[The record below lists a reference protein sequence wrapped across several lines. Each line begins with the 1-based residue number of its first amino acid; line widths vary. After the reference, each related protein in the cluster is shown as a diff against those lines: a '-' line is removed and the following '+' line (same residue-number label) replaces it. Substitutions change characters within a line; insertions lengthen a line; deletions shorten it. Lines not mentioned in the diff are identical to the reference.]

1 MDARTSRELKSDQ
14 EQSAMPLPK
23 DILGES
29 FSTDQLN
36 SQEIAARIDVPGS
49 PFILRVC
56 VAGGFNPESIRRAW
70 DRLARE
76 DVRLRT
82 LYQSPSGHR
91 ARQDDLE
98 NSAAILTWEE
108 HDCRGLTADQFAEWQ
123 REFLQTE
130 VARAGRQNKFPLLGF
145 FVLLLDDESQLIWV
159 LEPTLI
165 ESEDAR
171 LIVERLI
178 SRYRELGAV
187 SNELAPPRAS
197 ATRTPRSQEVL
208 TGLRNSGSWTLNET
222 PAANEWCYRL
232 FADRS
237 MLSANLGEDSGGS
250 NNGAPTPVEKSAY
263 LSAEAEELPHPSTE
277 ILHLRA
283 QLLTIWQGVFKKEN
297 IGLHDDFFA
306 LGGHS
311 LLAAKLLTRIHRAL
325 GKELS
330 LASLVDFPTIEGQA
344 QFLGGITTDLDS
356 RGREPSVKSS
366 AESTFILLGADPT
379 FQPLMEEL
387 KKHYTVRSIG
397 LSAKLLSGLRHS
409 DTLEQIAARCK
420 DELKKIVPG
429 KRYVLAGWCNHG
441 VLALEMAK
449 QLRNE
454 GVQVPLVVMLQTSNP
469 MALQCYTP
477 WKRFI
482 SRTQLDW
489 HLTKFEILY
498 LRHLGIKRGGHYL
511 YNRLTWPGKRG
522 ANGRGVP
529 GDSENESQFERDY
542 FDFLHWAA
550 ERYQCVGYDAPV
562 VLFRGRQKTYGFASV
577 LDLGWGDLLGK
588 KFEVCEVDG
597 NHFTM
602 FIPPYAK
609 GLAEKMGEYIRKA
622 EREQN

>member
-1 MDARTSRELKSDQ
+1 MDARIPRELKPYQ
-14 EQSAMPLPK
+14 EQSVMPLSK
-23 DILGES
+23 GLLGES
-29 FSTDQLN
+29 SAPDQPK
-36 SQEIAARIDVPGS
+36 SREIATRIAVPGS
-49 PFILRVC
+49 PFVLRVC
-56 VAGGFNPESIRRAW
+56 MAAGGLDPESIRKAW
-70 DRLARE
+70 ERLADE
-76 DVRLRT
+76 DPLLRT
-82 LYQSPSGHR
+82 LYLNFSGHR
-91 ARQDDLE
+91 NQQDDLE
-98 NSAAILTWEE
+98 ASAAILTWEE
-108 HDCRGLTADQFAEWQ
+108 HDCRGLTADQFSEWQ

-130 VARAGRQNKFPLLGF
+130 IARAGRRDKFPLLGF
-145 FVLLLDDESQLIWV
+145 FVLILDDESQLVWV
-159 LEPTLI
+159 LDSILI

-178 SRYRELGAV
+178 SRYREMSAV
-187 SNELAPPRAS
+187 SIRSERRNAGATMTRRDHEALTELKY
-197 ATRTPRSQEVL
+197 
-208 TGLRNSGSWTLNET
+208 SWTLTET
-222 PAANEWCYRL
+222 PEANEWCYRAL
-232 FADRS
+232 ADRS
-237 MLSANLGEDSGGS
+237 KMSADSGENSHES
-250 NNGAPTPVEKSAY
+250 NNSAPTPANKLECA
-263 LSAEAEELPHPSTE
+263 SAETEGLTNPGAEV
-277 ILHLRA
+277 LHLRT
-283 QLLTIWQGVFKKEN
+283 QLRTIWQGVFKKEN

-311 LLAAKLLTRIHRAL
+311 LLAAKLLTRIHRVL

-344 QFLGGITTDLDS
+344 QLLGGTTIDLDS
-356 RGREPSVKSS
+356 IGRETSVKSS
-366 AESTFILLGADPT
+366 AESAFILLGADPT

-397 LSAKLLSGLRHS
+397 LSAKLLSGLHHS

-420 DELKKIVPG
+420 DELKKLVPG

-449 QLRNE
+449 QLREE
-454 GVQVPLVVMLQTSNP
+454 GIHVPLVVMLQTSNP
-469 MALQCYTP
+469 MALQCYSP
-477 WKRFI
+477 WKRFV

-498 LRHLGIKRGGHYL
+498 LCHLGIKRGGHYL
-511 YNRLTWPGKRG
+511 YNRLAWPGKRG
-522 ANGRGVP
+522 ANGRGVSR
-529 GDSENESQFERDY
+529 DSESESQFERDY

-622 EREQN
+622 ELEQN